1 MRISDWSSD
10 VCSSDLVSGDFA
22 VRKRLTSALAGKR
35 MPTEAPAFVERCNP
49 RLIFP
54 VFRPDKEFSGRHP
67 IGKLAH
73 VHAVFCPALAGL
85 AAIIMLLEISHRIK
99 IGRASCRERGGQ

>member
-35 MPTEAPAFVERCNP
+35 MPTEASAFVERCNP
-49 RLIFP
+49 GLILP

-85 AAIIMLLEISHRIK
+85 AAIIKL
-99 IGRASCRERGGQ
+99 GRASCRARVCQYV